1 MRRLYGQWCYARKTR
16 EGEEIMRRF
25 LLAVALT
32 AAVGLVV
39 ASVGSASPP
48 PGPFESGTVTYG
60 QSSFDATSA
69 HFVGGGGTVEPAYD
83 DANGTS
89 IFIQTPNN
97 SKVKLAKKMVTVENL
112 GTVPVNVAPIYIVVY
127 PTGSMDPTQL
137 NCAHTGGDN
146 CPDHGNLV
154 AGAAEGADPLVYGG
168 GVAGHDHLLG
178 VASTGGDFNIIWEP
192 VLVLFNPGAEITHI
206 TTLSELESADVPM
219 TAIPELDFNCS
230 VVPAAAYFRGTP
242 VTPVTP
248 DPA

>member
-1 MRRLYGQWCYARKTR
+1 
-16 EGEEIMRRF
+16 MRRF
-25 LLAVALT
+25 LLAMALT

-39 ASVGSASPP
+39 VSVGSASPP

-60 QSSFDATSA
+60 QSSFDATSQ

-83 DANGTS
+83 DSNGNS
-89 IFIQTPNN
+89 IFIQTPNK
-97 SKVKLAKKMVTVENL
+97 SKVRLAKKLVNVENL
-112 GTVPVNVAPIYIVVY
+112 GLVPVNVAPIYIVVY
-127 PTGSMDPTQL
+127 PAGGPMAAADL

-178 VASTGGDFNIIWEP
+178 LASTGGDFNIIWEP

-206 TTLSELESADVPM
+206 TTLSELESADVTM
-219 TAIPELDFNCS
+219 IPVPDLDFNCS
-230 VVPAAAYFRGTP
+230 VVSAGAYFRGTP
-242 VTPVTP
+242 VTPVAP
-248 DPA
+248 NPA